1 MTHPMDFRELWA
13 AREGLPTEQQAAR
26 KIATFAVI
34 PAAMV
39 GLLAGTRF
47 VDVADP
53 NGRLAWV
60 CTATACGAGFGIAG
74 TVLGIYS
81 LFGFR
86 PVAILADAL
95 TGMFCGLLCGGA
107 IAMVLMRFKLAPGQW
122 CVVAIASD
130 STRCRRR
137 SSRQGHGPS
146 DTLPQDCG
154 AGRGLQRHRA
164 KRIVRAD
171 VNPSKRC
178 GK

>member
-107 IAMVLMRFKLAPGQW
+107 IAMVLMRFKLAPPGNGALW
-122 CVVAIASD
+122 PLLLIPLGAVAV
-130 STRCRRR
+130 
-137 SSRQGHGPS
+137 P
-146 DTLPQDCG
+146 L
-154 AGRGLQRHRA
+154 
-164 KRIVRAD
+164 VRAMGRRTRFRRTAERAAD
-171 VNPSKRC
+171 SKGIEPSES
-178 GK
+178 